1 MFREH
6 PVLTL
11 RIQYSKDWPY
21 LEYDVLYLVSINMY
35 LYTQSSVSLC
45 VIVIYREDLNV
56 YKVFIL
62 CS

>member
-6 PVLTL
+6 SVLTL

-56 YKVFIL
+56 YKVFIV